1 MEPELP
7 LLGLSDHP
15 ALAFLNT
22 AATAESAELIPDGA
36 GYLRWLELTGLIDV
50 QDRNAVLNRFGGAEL
65 DAAALEAVELRERLR
80 PVVQAWADGDPTA
93 PDEVF
98 LAALNATFAES
109 SLSRQVHRSGADLD
123 LEDRWTWTTPRSLL
137 SPVAEAAADLFVHG
151 DRSLV
156 RNCEGPECPL
166 WFYDRTKAHR
176 RRWCSMATCGNR
188 AKVRD
193 FRARATKDVS

>member
-36 GYLRWLELTGLIDV
+36 GFVRWLELTGLIDE
-50 QDRNAVLNRFGGAEL
+50 QDRAAVLDHFSADEL
-65 DAAALEAVELRERLR
+65 DAAALEAVALRERLR
-80 PVVQAWADGDPTA
+80 PVVRAWADGDPTA
-93 PDEVF
+93 PDEPF
-98 LAALNATFAES
+98 LAALNAVFATS
-109 SLSRQVHRSGADLD
+109 GHNRQVVGSGADLD
-123 LEDRWTWTTPRSLL
+123 LEDRWTWTTPQSLL
-137 SPVAEAAADLFVHG
+137 APAAEAAADLFVHG

-193 FRARATKDVS
+193 FRARATKDVQ

>member
-7 LLGLSDHP
+7 PLGLSDHP

-22 AATAESAELIPDGA
+22 AATAEGAELIPDGA
-36 GYLRWLELTGLIDV
+36 GYLRWLELTGLID
-50 QDRNAVLNRFGGAEL
+50 DRAAVLNRFSAAEL

-80 PVVQAWADGDPTA
+80 PVVQAWAGGDPTA
-93 PDEVF
+93 PDEAF
-98 LAALNATFAES
+98 LAAWNAIFAES
-109 SLSRQVHRSGADLD
+109 GRSLQIHRSGAVVD
-123 LEDRWTWTTPRSLL
+123 LEDRWTWTTSRSLL
-137 SPVAEAAADLFVHG
+137 APVAQAAADLFAHG

-193 FRARATKDVS
+193 FRARATKEVP

>member
-1 MEPELP
+1 MEPEVFP
-7 LLGLSDHP
+7 LGLSDHP

-22 AATAESAELIPDGA
+22 AATAESRELIPHGA
-36 GYLRWLELTGLIDV
+36 GFVQWLELTRLIDE
-50 QDRNAVLNRFGGAEL
+50 QDRNAVLDHFAPAEL
-65 DAAALEAVELRERLR
+65 DAAAREAVDLRERLR
-80 PVVQAWADGDPTA
+80 PVVQTWAGGDPTA
-93 PDEVF
+93 PDEPF
-98 LAALNATFAES
+98 LAALNAILAES
-109 SLSRQVHRSGADLD
+109 GRSRQVRRSGADLD
-123 LEDRWTWTTPRSLL
+123 LQDRWTWTTPRSLL

-188 AKVRD
+188 AKVRE
-193 FRARATKDVS
+193 FRARATKEVP